1 MADDKKLIDEQNVYI
16 KDTLLSIA
24 ANYAEVLK
32 DAVES
37 AFDGV
42 DAGVLKAVG
51 NDLTRSFT
59 KLAKLSDEFA
69 LNTSKIKKGLISQ
82 KDIEKQIQSIQEKRE
97 LLERK
102 IQHSKALGVKISEED
117 HVLALESLDLQEQ
130 QLEIDKKLAESQSF
144 RIGIQKGFNNLQK
157 TFNTEQLLNT
167 FTIAGLFGLI
177 VKGALDFN
185 KYSVA
190 TGKAL
195 GYSSEKANDLQSNF
209 NNIARSTT
217 DVNIS
222 NKSLNEAFGQ
232 LAQST
237 GLVYEYSEDTLKT
250 QIKLT
255 KVVGLQA
262 DEAAQIQRYSALTN
276 TSSSQVYD
284 SFVKGLVA
292 QRNQSRIGIN
302 FKETL
307 AESVKVS
314 GRLAANLGYNPER
327 IAKAVVQAKAF
338 GMTLEQTSKIGDSL
352 LDFGSSIE
360 NELKAELLTGKQL
373 NLERA
378 RAAALSGDQATL
390 AEEISKNV
398 GTAADF
404 AKMNVLQQKALA
416 EATGMTSDELSETL
430 RKREEALKS
439 GKSLAQVTED
449 DAKKAIERQDIQ
461 TKFNAGIEKLQS
473 LIGGILAGPLGGF
486 LDVLTKS
493 LDVITIIAGVF
504 GTIYTIMKATTI
516 LESLK
521 LGYSVAA
528 AAAKTEEL
536 TAESALN
543 IAKGEE
549 LATQIGI
556 AAAWAIANPLTALA
570 GLAIAAG
577 VGGLVY
583 SQMKDG
589 VIGPGGETMVSGPK
603 GSIQLDKNDSLI
615 AGTNLFRGD
624 DVLSL
629 PKNALSVGGGN
640 SALLEAISGLRNDL
654 QNPKPIMVNNVI
666 NNNIERA
673 GTAMYGYSYK
683 AP

>member
-1 MADDKKLIDEQNVYI
+1 
-16 KDTLLSIA
+16 
-24 ANYAEVLK
+24 
-32 DAVES
+32 
-37 AFDGV
+37 
-42 DAGVLKAVG
+42 
-51 NDLTRSFT
+51 
-59 KLAKLSDEFA
+59 
-69 LNTSKIKKGLISQ
+69 
-82 KDIEKQIQSIQEKRE
+82 
-97 LLERK
+97 
-102 IQHSKALGVKISEED
+102 
-117 HVLALESLDLQEQ
+117 
-130 QLEIDKKLAESQSF
+130 
-144 RIGIQKGFNNLQK
+144 
-157 TFNTEQLLNT
+157 
-167 FTIAGLFGLI
+167 
-177 VKGALDFN
+177 
-185 KYSVA
+185 
-190 TGKAL
+190 
-195 GYSSEKANDLQSNF
+195 
-209 NNIARSTT
+209 
-217 DVNIS
+217 
-222 NKSLNEAFGQ
+222 
-232 LAQST
+232 
-237 GLVYEYSEDTLKT
+237 
-250 QIKLT
+250 
-255 KVVGLQA
+255 
-262 DEAAQIQRYSALTN
+262 
-276 TSSSQVYD
+276 
-284 SFVKGLVA
+284 
-292 QRNQSRIGIN
+292 
-302 FKETL
+302 
-307 AESVKVS
+307 
-314 GRLAANLGYNPER
+314 
-327 IAKAVVQAKAF
+327 
-338 GMTLEQTSKIGDSL
+338 MTLEQTSKIGDSL